1 MFYNATRSLAA
12 TNAMSGVSTRT
23 YFFRWDGHWTGEG
36 LSSADILLSP
46 DHHLHGRI

>member
-12 TNAMSGVSTRT
+12 TNAMSGVSTRM
-23 YFFRWDGHWTGEG
+23 YFFRWDGTGQG
-36 LSSADILLSP
+36 VSADILLSP